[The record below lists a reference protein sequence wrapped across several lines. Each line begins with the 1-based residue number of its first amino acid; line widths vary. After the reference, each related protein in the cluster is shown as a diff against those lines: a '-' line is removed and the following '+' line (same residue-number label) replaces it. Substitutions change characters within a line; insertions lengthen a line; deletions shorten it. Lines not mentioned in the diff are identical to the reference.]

1 MFKQLGV
8 LTTFL
13 AFAVA
18 LAVSRNVPSEVTSLP
33 QQSLAITKQSKH
45 QAKVKFQRSLQ
56 HLILRQQS
64 FFSPTRQQIFPKA
77 KYF

>member
-8 LTTFL
+8 LGTFL

-33 QQSLAITKQSKH
+33 QQSLAIAQQSRH
-45 QAKVKFQRSLQ
+45 QARVKIQRSLQ
-56 HLILRQQS
+56 QLILRQQGVS
-64 FFSPTRQQIFPKA
+64 SPTQQPVFPKA

>member
-8 LTTFL
+8 LATFF

-33 QQSLAITKQSKH
+33 QQSLAIAQQSKH
-45 QAKVKFQRSLQ
+45 EARLKFQRSLQ
-56 HLILRQQS
+56 QLILRQQS
-64 FFSPTRQQIFPKA
+64 FSTPAQQQVFPKA

>member
-8 LTTFL
+8 LVTFL

-33 QQSLAITKQSKH
+33 QQSLAIAQQSRH
-45 QAKVKFQRSLQ
+45 QARVKLQRSLQ
-56 HLILRQQS
+56 QLILRQPG
-64 FFSPTRQQIFPKA
+64 FSGPNQQPVFPKA